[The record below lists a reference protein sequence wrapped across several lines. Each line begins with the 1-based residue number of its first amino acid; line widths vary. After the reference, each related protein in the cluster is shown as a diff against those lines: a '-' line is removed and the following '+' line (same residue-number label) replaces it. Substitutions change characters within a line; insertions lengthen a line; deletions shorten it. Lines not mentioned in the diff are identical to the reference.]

1 MTPSAHLINLSSFV
15 QEMKKERARK
25 AAQQLIFLIPL
36 TVLVYVYLIN
46 TLCEIATMVLINT
59 LSEIAT
65 MVT

>member
-1 MTPSAHLINLSSFV
+1 
-15 QEMKKERARK
+15 MKKERARK